1 MHVRASFQARGF
13 CVVSGWETFK
23 DWGACGEARGSLLI
37 LKTPTNLSRIGG
49 CSKPRGEDGVVY
61 RVPRWRTIIDRSPS
75 TKNKV
80 GGQQRQKGDSGWENS
95 KSPSALNH

>member
-49 CSKPRGEDGVVY
+49 CSKHGGKMVWCTVCPDGGRSLTDPPPQKTRLVGSSAKRGIPDGKTLSHL
-61 RVPRWRTIIDRSPS
+61 PP
-75 TKNKV
+75 
-80 GGQQRQKGDSGWENS
+80 
-95 KSPSALNH
+95 